1 MDGRKAVSEHE
12 TNSEESR
19 VRPASKAV
27 DNNTSLADAWL
38 RQRSVL
44 ASSQCA
50 VQTFSGSARMHHPDF
65 RFQLRQRCQHA
76 VQAHNYASQPPTIVL
91 VFRATQG
98 RARATGRC
106 SLSWWQVLGCK
117 QAASF
122 KILQLSST
130 ETVCLVVAL
139 GPISTKNFWRHT
151 AKNSFFQGETS
162 LAGDMSPT
170 RAASL
175 MILYCS
181 SSKEPAPLLLCSAI
195 PITSGLIPLIQA
207 AIAAEPGGPGDKYFL
222 SFTTSSLPCR

>member
-1 MDGRKAVSEHE
+1 MDGADGRKAVSEHE
-12 TNSEESR
+12 THSEESR

-76 VQAHNYASQPPTIVL
+76 VQAHNCASQPPTIVL

-122 KILQLSST
+122 KDPPAQLQQYRNGVPGGRT
-130 ETVCLVVAL
+130 GA
-139 GPISTKNFWRHT
+139 NFHQEFLAAYRQ
-151 AKNSFFQGETS
+151 NSFFHGGTS
-162 LAGDMSPT
+162 LAGDVSPT

-175 MILYCS
+175 MILYWNS
-181 SSKEPAPLLLCSAI
+181 SQEPAPLAALCQSY
-195 PITSGLIPLIQA
+195 PGLIP
-207 AIAAEPGGPGDKYFL
+207 
-222 SFTTSSLPCR
+222 